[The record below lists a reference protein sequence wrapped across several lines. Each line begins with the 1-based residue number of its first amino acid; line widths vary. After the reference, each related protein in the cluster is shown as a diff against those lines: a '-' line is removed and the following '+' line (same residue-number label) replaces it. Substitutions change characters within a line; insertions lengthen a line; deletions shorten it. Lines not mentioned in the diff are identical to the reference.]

1 MYFVFLAV
9 VHHLWDLHT
18 IARDQTWA
26 SGSEIQES
34 LIQILEYISTLINRL
49 KSINYTLIAID

>member
-1 MYFVFLAV
+1 MYFIFLAV